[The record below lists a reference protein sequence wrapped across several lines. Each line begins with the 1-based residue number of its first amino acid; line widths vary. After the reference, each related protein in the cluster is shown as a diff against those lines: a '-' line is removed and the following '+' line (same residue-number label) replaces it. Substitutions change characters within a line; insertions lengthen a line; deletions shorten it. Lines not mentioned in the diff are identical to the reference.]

1 MCGNF
6 AALKSKRM
14 QKKQL
19 EDALLVEVIL
29 DQMAMDL
36 SSEHIYPSAS
46 SWILDNQGQLRAA
59 TWGLVPPWAKDPKI
73 ARQTFN
79 ARSETV
85 AEKPAFRDAFRSG
98 RCAVPAQAWW
108 EWDKSG
114 RKTRVNPGE
123 GQLFLF
129 AGLEANGTFTV
140 MTRDSDPELREL
152 HHRQPVL
159 LTPESARIW
168 LAVHTAGPELHAVL
182 QNTGEQEVRLEVEP
196 PKVGGQFGMEL

>member
-98 RCAVPAQAWW
+98 RAPFLH
-108 EWDKSG
+108 K
-114 RKTRVNPGE
+114 PG
-123 GQLFLF
+123 G
-129 AGLEANGTFTV
+129 NGT
-140 MTRDSDPELREL
+140 SPA
-152 HHRQPVL
+152 
-159 LTPESARIW
+159 ARP
-168 LAVHTAGPELHAVL
+168 A
-182 QNTGEQEVRLEVEP
+182 
-196 PKVGGQFGMEL
+196 

>member
-19 EDALLVEVIL
+19 EDALMVEVIL

-36 SSEHIYPSAS
+36 SSENIYPSAS
-46 SWILDNQGQLRAA
+46 SWILDNHGQLRAA
-59 TWGLVPPWAKDPKI
+59 TWGLLPTWAKDPRI

-85 AEKPAFRDAFRSG
+85 TEKPAFQDAFKSG

-108 EWDKSG
+108 EWDKAG
-114 RKTRVNPGE
+114 RKTRVNPSE

-129 AGLEANGTFTV
+129 AGLEVNGTFTV

-159 LTPESARIW
+159 LTPESARTW
-168 LAVHTAGPELHAVL
+168 LAVHTPDPDLHAVL
-182 QNTGEQEVRLEVEP
+182 QNTSEQEFRLEVEP
-196 PKVGGQFGMEL
+196 PKVGGQFGMEF